1 MGGRQAEGSVT
12 VLNRRQFIGRSSGA
26 LAAASLG
33 ASCTRLDSRNTL
45 RVVPYADLQALDPVV
60 TTIGIVQRHAMMV
73 YDFLFSRDANR
84 EVQPQMVDSWERSPS
99 GLAWTFRL
107 REGLFFHD
115 GSPVTADDVIASLK
129 RWSVRDAYGRQ
140 MFAVTSRI
148 ASTDARTLI
157 WKLDRPYGL
166 MLEALSKTGGPVPAI
181 MPRRL
186 AETSATQPIRD
197 ATGSGP
203 FRFVDA
209 EWIPGG
215 VAVYARND
223 HYVPRNEPASGAA
236 GGKRV
241 FVDRVEWHSI
251 RDPQSAVLALA
262 AGEVDYVENPTA
274 EFLPMLQGED
284 VAIVRNDPLGTQGL
298 LRMNH
303 LHPPFD
309 SSKARQALVYLVDQ
323 TRYLQAMFGNPGMTQ
338 ACNESFVCGSRLGS
352 SAGIPAEFKPD
363 RNRARQLLAESGY
376 DGRPV
381 VVLHPTDIQFMN
393 LATLVLADDLRSIGA
408 EVDLQA
414 MDFGAM
420 ASRRAN
426 RSEPDKGGW
435 HIGLSY
441 WPGVD
446 ISDPIANSPMQA
458 SCDKA
463 WPGWPCDEA
472 HQMLID
478 SFAYAQSKKE
488 QQRIAD
494 EIQASAYQLVPYVSI
509 GLWYNPIAYRKN
521 LSGVLSVPGSRV
533 FWNIAKSPS
542 KPS

>member
-1 MGGRQAEGSVT
+1 M
-12 VLNRRQFIGRSSGA
+12 LNRRQFVGRSAG
-26 LAAASLG
+26 LVAAAGLG
-33 ASCTRLDSRNTL
+33 ASCTQEDTRNTL
-45 RVVPYADLQALDPVV
+45 RVVPYADLQALDPIV
-60 TTIGIVQRHAMMV
+60 TTVGIVQRHALMV
-73 YDFLFSRDANR
+73 YDFLFARDAQR
-84 EVQPQMVDSWERSPS
+84 IVRPQMVESWERGPS
-99 GLAWTFRL
+99 GLVWTFHL

-129 RWSVRDAYGRQ
+129 RWSARDAYGRQ
-140 MFAVTSRI
+140 LFAVTSRI
-148 ASTDARTLI
+148 ASADARTVVWQLE
-157 WKLDRPYGL
+157 RPYSL

-186 AETSATQPIRD
+186 AETSPTQPIRD

-215 VAVYARND
+215 IAVYARND
-223 HYVPRNEPASGAA
+223 QYVPRAEPASGAA

-241 FVDRVEWHSI
+241 LVDRVEWHNI

-309 SSKARQALVYLVDQ
+309 NPKARQALHYLVDQ
-323 TRYLQAMFGNPGMTQ
+323 RRYLQAMFGNPDMTR
-338 ACNESFVCGSRLGS
+338 ACDEYFVCGSGLGS
-352 SAGIPAEFKPD
+352 QAGIPAGFTPD
-363 RNRARQLLAESGY
+363 RDRARQLLSEAGY
-376 DGRPV
+376 QGSPLV
-381 VVLHPTDIQFMN
+381 ILHPTDIQFMN

-408 EVDLQA
+408 RVDLQA

-426 RSEPDKGGW
+426 RAEPDKGGW

-446 ISDPIANSPMQA
+446 ISDPVANSPMQA
-458 SCDKA
+458 NCDKA
-463 WPGWPCDEA
+463 WPGWPCDSA
-472 HQMLID
+472 HQALID
-478 SFAYAQSKKE
+478 SYAYARSAGE
-488 QQRIAD
+488 RQRIAD
-494 EIQASAYQLVPYVSI
+494 QIQASAYQLVPYVPI
-509 GLWYNPIAYRKN
+509 GLWFNPIAYRKT
-521 LSGVLSVPGSRV
+521 LSGVLSVPGSSV
-533 FWNIAKSPS
+533 FWNIAKRPQGQL
-542 KPS
+542 